1 MPGSW
6 FQKTSATVRGP
17 SCLAG
22 GVPDLPLGGNMVSMG
37 AICCL
42 DRYSCIGVVTAI
54 AFCQNRRHSCIDVG
68 ITVRLFVDMLFF
80 APLFMH
86 RCWRYASSICVLHPL
101 IHDASMMLALR
112 FVDMFFAPIFMVSCI
127 DVGVTLFRYVF
138 VLSICSLRR
147 YSCIYVGVEFRF
159 VDFFLRRYSC
169 IDGGITLRQMFFA
182 PTMVAR

>member
-1 MPGSW
+1 
-6 FQKTSATVRGP
+6 
-17 SCLAG
+17 
-22 GVPDLPLGGNMVSMG
+22 
-37 AICCL
+37 
-42 DRYSCIGVVTAI
+42 
-54 AFCQNRRHSCIDVG
+54 
-68 ITVRLFVDMLFF
+68 
-80 APLFMH
+80 
-86 RCWRYASSICVLHPL
+86 
-101 IHDASMMLALR
+101 MMLALR
-112 FVDMFFAPIFMVSCI
+112 FVDMFFAPLFMVSCI